1 MGDVDQIAAVKATLE
16 LLTADNESLIEH
28 FQEVTEKLNLI
39 EKMPPGIRGV
49 QFRQL
54 EQSGAF
60 NFKNVDV
67 RHFAHHTA
75 RALTPPQFV
84 ERTGRRL
91 RNTETLIGRFLEH
104 DEFEGG
110 KELQESLQTLTSEI
124 VDRNDQAAVVKF
136 KQKVDALRE
145 TPLFK
150 NYLTVRNGFMKSS
163 PELKDEAELMA
174 AKEAVADGEM
184 MAKDQ
189 YVEIKDLEKGVE
201 SGEVSPE
208 EAQQKLDE
216 IEARSQP
223 PPEGGDA
230 PPEQAAAEGGDAAEN
245 EQPPD

>member
-28 FQEVTEKLNLI
+28 FQEVSEKLNLI
-39 EKMPPGIRGV
+39 ENMPPGIRGV

-60 NFKNVDV
+60 KFNDVDV
-67 RHFAHHTA
+67 RHFAHHTT

-91 RNTETLIGRFLEH
+91 RNTETLISSFLDH

-110 KELQESLQTLTSEI
+110 KELQESLNALTSEI
-124 VDRNDQAAVVKF
+124 VDRNDPAAVVKF

-163 PELKDEAELMA
+163 PELKDEADMMA

-189 YVEIKDLEKGVE
+189 YMEIKNLEKGVE
-201 SGEVSPE
+201 KGEVSSE
-208 EAQQKLDE
+208 DAQKKLDE

-223 PPEGGDA
+223 P
-230 PPEQAAAEGGDAAEN
+230 AEGGDAAEN
-245 EQPPD
+245 EHPAD

>member
-1 MGDVDQIAAVKATLE
+1 MGDIDQIAAVKATLE

-28 FQEVTEKLNLI
+28 FQELNEKLNLI

-60 NFKNVDV
+60 NFNNVDV
-67 RHFAHHTA
+67 RHFSHHTT

-91 RNTETLIGRFLEH
+91 RNTETLIGSFLDHE
-104 DEFEGG
+104 EFEGG
-110 KELQESLQTLTSEI
+110 KELQESLHSLTSEI
-124 VDRNDQAAVVKF
+124 VDRNDPAAVVKF
-136 KQKVDALRE
+136 KQKVEALRD

-150 NYLTVRNGFMKSS
+150 NYLTVKNGFMKSN

-184 MAKDQ
+184 MAQDQ
-189 YVEIKDLEKGVE
+189 YMEIKDLEKGVE

-223 PPEGGDA
+223 PAEGGDA
-230 PPEQAAAEGGDAAEN
+230 PQEQPAAEGGEAAED
-245 EQPPD
+245 EQTAD

>member
-28 FQEVTEKLNLI
+28 FKDVSEKLNLI
-39 EKMPPGIRGV
+39 ENMPPGIRGV

-60 NFKNVDV
+60 KFNDVDV
-67 RHFAHHTA
+67 RHFAHHTT

-91 RNTETLIGRFLEH
+91 RNTETLIGSFLNHE
-104 DEFEGG
+104 EFEGG
-110 KELQESLQTLTSEI
+110 KELQESLNALTSEI
-124 VDRNDQAAVVKF
+124 VDRNDPAAVVKF

-163 PELKDEAELMA
+163 PELKDEADMMA

-189 YVEIKDLEKGVE
+189 YMEIKNLEKGVE
-201 SGEVSPE
+201 KGEVSPE
-208 EAQQKLDE
+208 KAQQKLDE

-223 PPEGGDA
+223 P
-230 PPEQAAAEGGDAAEN
+230 AEGGDAAEN
-245 EQPPD
+245 ERPAD